1 MGIGIDQD
9 LLRIEAPA
17 FLWFPWSVDAISVS
31 ITNLDP
37 REMAMPYRSLAMG
50 ERETTLVTFL
60 VDERDLDRIGCRSPE
75 SEVDTT
81 CHRM

>member
-1 MGIGIDQD
+1 MGIGIYQD
-9 LLRIEAPA
+9 LLRIEASA
-17 FLWFPWSVDAISVS
+17 FLWFPWSVDAISIA

-37 REMAMPYRSLAMG
+37 GEMAMPYRSLAMG
-50 ERETTLVTFL
+50 ERETTLATFL

-75 SEVDTT
+75 GEVDTT